1 MVSSI
6 NSSEIRLQ
14 CLLLGSTVLSFLNLK
29 SFFISLALVCADTSK
44 SHHAVQTSVI
54 KSIATLGRIS
64 VRYKNGS
71 RALTSPGPMF
81 VGFVQTGFGSSNKD
95 VDASQDDNNNSNKNN
110 NNSNNNKTRRRG
122 APLNLS
128 VVINHVR
135 L

>member
-44 SHHAVQTSVI
+44 SHHAVQTSFI

-81 VGFVQTGFGSSNKD
+81 VGFVQTGFGPSNKD